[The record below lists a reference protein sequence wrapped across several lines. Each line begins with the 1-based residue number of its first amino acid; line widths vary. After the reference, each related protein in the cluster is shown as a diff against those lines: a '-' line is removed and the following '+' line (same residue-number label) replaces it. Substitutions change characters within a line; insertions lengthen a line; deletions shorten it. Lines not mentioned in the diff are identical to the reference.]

1 MAARIETRKRGNTGA
16 RLRLMGREAECTG
29 RHKGEIGRG
38 TLYLGADELVFRGAF
53 RLAVRLG
60 QISAAQAKDGQL
72 IVRFPGGAAE
82 FSLGARAER
91 WAEAIRSPKS
101 LLDKLGVPSGSTVA
115 VIGIQDDDFPTQLRD
130 RGVALAPRLRKSLDA
145 VFFGAERKQDLK
157 RLGSLV
163 RFIKSNGAVWVVN
176 PKGVEA
182 IQEADV
188 LAAGKHAGL
197 VDVKVVR
204 FSDTHT
210 AHKFVIPVARR
221 RRARF
226 AML

>member
-1 MAARIETRKRGNTGA
+1 MP
-16 RLRLMGREAECTG
+16 LR
-29 RHKGEIGRG
+29 
-38 TLYLGADELVFRGAF
+38 
-53 RLAVRLG
+53 
-60 QISAAQAKDGQL
+60 QISGAQEKDGRLLVQ
-72 IVRFPGGAAE
+72 FPGGPVE
-82 FSLGARAER
+82 FALGSQAGR

-115 VIGIQDDDFPTQLRD
+115 VVGIEADEFPTQLRD
-130 RGVALAPRLRKSLDA
+130 RGVTLAPRLRRGLDA

-157 RLGSLV
+157 RLGPLV
-163 RFIKSNGAVWVVN
+163 GFIKSNGAVWIVN

-182 IQEADV
+182 VREADV
-188 LAAGKHAGL
+188 LAAGKRAGL

-221 RRARF
+221 RRES
-226 AML
+226 

>member
-1 MAARIETRKRGNTGA
+1 MAARVVTKDGSAEARECGSAMGKEAQCTATYEGQRSQGRLYFGTDELTFRGSFRLSIPLKRVTGA
-16 RLRLMGREAECTG
+16 L
-29 RHKGEIGRG
+29 
-38 TLYLGADELVFRGAF
+38 
-53 RLAVRLG
+53 
-60 QISAAQAKDGQL
+60 AKDGQL
-72 IVRFPGGAAE
+72 VVKFPRGTAE
-82 FSLGARAER
+82 FTLGRQAER

-115 VIGIQDDDFPTQLRD
+115 VVGIEDDDFPIQLRD
-130 RGVALAPRLRKSLDA
+130 RGVTLAPRLRRGLDA

-157 RLGSLV
+157 RLGPLV
-163 RFIKSNGAVWVVN
+163 GSIKSNGAVWVVN

-182 IQEADV
+182 VREADV
-188 LAAGKHAGL
+188 LAAGKRVGL

-221 RRARF
+221 RRES
-226 AML
+226 